1 MLEATKGI
9 GTGARTRVEASVSSR
24 SSARASALNRRALGG
39 AFALICAAMVS
50 TAAAAENNL
59 LAAYVVM
66 GPDAA
71 VARAIFDGK
80 VICPT
85 IKIELDTGSLPMDTR
100 ADPSGDRFPVT
111 VCEKAIPPQTKSAAI
126 LGQKL
131 PVPKASL
138 SSIVVLGDTGCRPAQ
153 QSWPLPPQPPQC
165 DPRLWPFKEVSSDA
179 AHSGAAHS
187 PPDLVIHVGDYR
199 YRPPNLESD
208 PNPDNDD
215 NWKAWREDF
224 FDPAKDLL
232 GAAPWIMARGNHE
245 ICGRHGNAYFVLL
258 HPGPIKAGWQVC
270 SDPADPANPGKDD
283 IPPYTVSLAGRHFIV
298 FDSSGAPD
306 QPKAND
312 PTTQVQRYTKM
323 FAALDPLLL
332 TPGTWLITHVPIWS
346 VPSNNE
352 EQTLQTAFGNANI
365 PQLRNIQLVLS
376 GHIYLWEAIAFGNEG
391 DEGDEDDEDQVGP
404 PQFVLG
410 NGGTNF
416 STKNPKCEDVK
427 DIGGRAVN
435 SCYIVTQRHG
445 FTLFTPEGGKATAEF
460 TAEFIDGP
468 TLDCT
473 IPSPPNEIT
482 CETNP
487 DRPPLLT
494 R

>member
-24 SSARASALNRRALGG
+24 SSARASALNRRAVGG

-126 LGQKL
+126 LGRKL

-187 PPDLVIHVGDYR
+187 PPRSR
-199 YRPPNLESD
+199 YS
-208 PNPDNDD
+208 
-215 NWKAWREDF
+215 
-224 FDPAKDLL
+224 
-232 GAAPWIMARGNHE
+232 
-245 ICGRHGNAYFVLL
+245 CGRLPL
-258 HPGPIKAGWQVC
+258 
-270 SDPADPANPGKDD
+270 S
-283 IPPYTVSLAGRHFIV
+283 
-298 FDSSGAPD
+298 
-306 QPKAND
+306 
-312 PTTQVQRYTKM
+312 
-323 FAALDPLLL
+323 AAQ
-332 TPGTWLITHVPIWS
+332 S
-346 VPSNNE
+346 
-352 EQTLQTAFGNANI
+352 
-365 PQLRNIQLVLS
+365 
-376 GHIYLWEAIAFGNEG
+376 
-391 DEGDEDDEDQVGP
+391 
-404 PQFVLG
+404 
-410 NGGTNF
+410 
-416 STKNPKCEDVK
+416 
-427 DIGGRAVN
+427 
-435 SCYIVTQRHG
+435 
-445 FTLFTPEGGKATAEF
+445 
-460 TAEFIDGP
+460 
-468 TLDCT
+468 
-473 IPSPPNEIT
+473 
-482 CETNP
+482 
-487 DRPPLLT
+487 
-494 R
+494 

>member
-1 MLEATKGI
+1 MREATKGI
-9 GTGARTRVEASVSSR
+9 GTGAGTRVEASVSSR
-24 SSARASALNRRALGG
+24 SSSRASALNRRALGG

-66 GPDAA
+66 GPDDPQGAAVA
-71 VARAIFDGK
+71 VARAIFDGG
-80 VICPT
+80 VDCST

-100 ADPSGDRFPVT
+100 ADPSDGGADPNDHRFPVT

-199 YRPPNLESD
+199 YRPPNDESPPKHKCDLKDPKD
-208 PNPDNDD
+208 PNHECDD

-323 FAALDPLLL
+323 FAAKPFLDL

-352 EQTLQTAFGNANI
+352 EQTLQTAFGNAKI
-365 PQLRNIQLVLS
+365 PQPRNIQLVLS
-376 GHIYLWEAIAFGNEG
+376 GHIHLWEAIAFGNEG
-391 DEGDEDDEDQVGP
+391 DEDFEDQVGP

-416 STKNPKCEDVK
+416 STKIPT
-427 DIGGRAVN
+427 A
-435 SCYIVTQRHG
+435 
-445 FTLFTPEGGKATAEF
+445 KA
-460 TAEFIDGP
+460 
-468 TLDCT
+468 
-473 IPSPPNEIT
+473 
-482 CETNP
+482 
-487 DRPPLLT
+487 
-494 R
+494 

>member
-1 MLEATKGI
+1 MREATKGI

-66 GPDAA
+66 GPDDPQGAA
-71 VARAIFDGK
+71 VARARAIFDGG
-80 VICPT
+80 VDCST
-85 IKIELDTGSLPMDTR
+85 IKIELDTGSLPMDKR
-100 ADPSGDRFPVT
+100 ADPSNPRFPVT

-138 SSIVVLGDTGCRPAQ
+138 SSIVVLGDTGCRPPQ
-153 QSWPLPPQPPQC
+153 QSWPPKPPQC

-187 PPDLVIHVGDYR
+187 PPDLVIDVGDYR
-199 YRPPNLESD
+199 YRPPDHDSD
-208 PNPDNDD
+208 DT
-215 NWKAWREDF
+215 WEAWREDF

-270 SDPADPANPGKDD
+270 SDPADPAKDD

-298 FDSSGAPD
+298 LNSSGAPD

-312 PTTQVQRYTKM
+312 PTQVQRYTKM
-323 FAALDPLLL
+323 FQQLRP
-332 TPGTWLITHVPIWS
+332 TPGTWLVTHVPIWS
-346 VPSNNE
+346 VPSKNE
-352 EQTLQTAFGNANI
+352 EQTLQTAFANANI
-365 PQLRNIQLVLS
+365 PQPRNIQLVLS
-376 GHIYLWEAIAFGNEG
+376 GHIHLWEAIGFGKKDNEDDEG
-391 DEGDEDDEDQVGP
+391 DEDDEDDEDQVGP

-416 STKNPKCEDVK
+416 STTTPTCEGKK

-435 SCYIVTQRHG
+435 SCCIVTQRHG
-445 FTLFTPEGGKATAEF
+445 FTLFTPEGGSATAEF
-460 TAEFIDGP
+460 VDGP
-468 TLDCT
+468 TLVCT
-473 IPSPPNEIT
+473 LPSLVCTLPSPPNPNKIT
-482 CETNP
+482 CENY
-487 DRPPLLT
+487 RE
-494 R
+494 